1 MFPLGKVPT
10 WQRLIDGIKARC
22 EDPDMDVVV
31 ACHDR
36 EDRLVVHARGESVS
50 IPYAEFMGCIFW
62 SIAIAKIGQKVADA
76 LKAKEVANV

>member
-1 MFPLGKVPT
+1 MCPLGKVPT

-31 ACHDR
+31 ACHDKD
-36 EDRLVVHARGESVS
+36 ERLVVNARGESVS

>member
-31 ACHDR
+31 ACHDKD
-36 EDRLVVHARGESVS
+36 ERLVVNARGESVS

-76 LKAKEVANV
+76 LKATEVANV

>member
-31 ACHDR
+31 ACHDKD
-36 EDRLVVHARGESVS
+36 ERLVVNARGKSVS